1 MKRSALIL
9 FILSSLFVLFV
20 SCSKQ
25 DIGDHSVLIRLEN
38 LTGKTIVSAT
48 FTASQSNTR
57 VLIEYGQLEKNQV
70 SDYIQQNDADFA
82 AAFSI
87 LFSDGSE
94 ATVEHPWHGSDYRL
108 QPDAGKYT
116 YKLMTAGTSSVYT
129 LMRRD

>member
-1 MKRSALIL
+1 MKKLSLLL
-9 FILSSLFVLFV
+9 FAVSFLS
-20 SCSKQ
+20 CYKQ
-25 DIGDHSVLIRLEN
+25 NVEDYPVFIRLEN

-82 AAFSI
+82 AAFRI

-116 YKLMTAGTSSVYT
+116 YKLMPAGTSSVYT
-129 LMRRD
+129 LMHRD